1 MLAAT
6 DTTNPGGCAATGAPR
21 ATTGALKATKGAPRA
36 TRGALKARTVIP
48 AASQFTNCMAALEV
62 VIR

>member
-6 DTTNPGGCAATGAPR
+6 DTTNPGGCAA
-21 ATTGALKATKGAPRA
+21 TGALKATKGAPRA

-48 AASQFTNCMAALEV
+48 AASQFTNRMAALEV